1 MKLHELLKAER
12 QRLKISQADAAYTM
26 NGWSI
31 DVSTSTIS
39 RVESG
44 WPASWD
50 VVNGY
55 CRIFG
60 WSLSDLEKRLNGY
73 VDKDDKSVPVNIG
86 KHIPIVT
93 WVQAGGWSDSPFIP
107 EHDQETTFVT
117 GKLPKGCFALKVSG
131 DSMTNCEGSHTF
143 PDGCLILIDPNRV
156 ANTKDFVVAV
166 NEATQEATFKQLIED
181 CGRMYFKP
189 LNTQYPVMKVTED
202 TVVKGVVFRI
212 IEDKSI

>member
-12 QRLKISQADAAYTM
+12 QRLKISQADAAHTM

-39 RVESG
+39 RIESG

-55 CRIFG
+55 CRLFG
-60 WSLSDLEKRLNGY
+60 WSLSDLEQRLGGY
-73 VDKDDKSVPVNIG
+73 VDKGEKIIPLNVGRYV
-86 KHIPIVT
+86 PIVS
-93 WVQAGGWSDSPFIP
+93 WVQAGNWSESPCIA

-117 GKLPKGCFALKVSG
+117 GKVPKDCFALRVSG
-131 DSMTNCEGSHTF
+131 DSMTNCEGAHTF
-143 PDGCLILIDPNRV
+143 PDGCLILVDPSKV
-156 ANTKDFVVAV
+156 ANAKDFVVAV
-166 NEATQEATFKQLIED
+166 NESTQEATFKQLIED

-189 LNTQYPVMKVTED
+189 LNTQYPVMSVTGD
-202 TVVKGVVFRI
+202 TAIKGVVFRK
-212 IEDKSI
+212 IEDKNI